1 MSDAQASLVGGLAS
15 SIVAVLDV
23 ITNLYGDVKD
33 ASDMPEALR
42 NSAQLLPTI
51 QDALRAFQTH
61 VRTNSEDDEACRE
74 RQPIL
79 RRCLERALQLETV
92 FQKVTPHASTPR
104 HARYLLITQAP
115 GKDSRV
121 ETLVKEM
128 LEDVKLLA
136 ESPAVR
142 PGMEAE
148 VEKLA
153 RAIESV
159 LTLTPP
165 TLEDASGER
174 INNRGSGTINAN
186 TGSGTANNNSS
197 SGQQYVA
204 QNQNFYRT
212 LDQHVLLPA

>member
-92 FQKVTPHASTPR
+92 FRRVTPHASTSR
-104 HARYLLITQAP
+104 HARYLLIAHAP

-128 LEDVKLLA
+128 LEDVKLVA
-136 ESPAVR
+136 ESPAVKSD
-142 PGMEAE
+142 MEAE

-153 RAIESV
+153 KASERV
-159 LTLTPP
+159 LTLALPTP
-165 TLEDASGER
+165 EDALGGSV
-174 INNRGSGTINAN
+174 NNYGSGTTNAN
-186 TGSGTANNNSS
+186 TGSGTANNHSG

-204 QNQNFYRT
+204 QNQFFGRT
-212 LDQHVLLPA
+212 LDQLVLLPA

>member
-1 MSDAQASLVGGLAS
+1 MSDAEASLVRDLAS
-15 SIVAVLDV
+15 SIVAVLDTAAELCSN
-23 ITNLYGDVKD
+23 IKDV
-33 ASDMPEALR
+33 SDVPGALR
-42 NSAQLLPTI
+42 DSSQLLPTI

-74 RQPIL
+74 TQPIL

-92 FQKVTPHASTPR
+92 FRKVTPHASTPR
-104 HARYLLITQAP
+104 HARYLLIAHAP

-136 ESPAVR
+136 ERPAAR

-153 RAIESV
+153 KAIERV
-159 LTLTPP
+159 LTLALPTP
-165 TLEDASGER
+165 EDALGGSV
-174 INNRGSGTINAN
+174 NNKGSRTTNAN
-186 TGSGTANNNSS
+186 TGSGTANIHSG

-204 QNQNFYRT
+204 QNQFFGRT
-212 LDQHVLLPA
+212 LDQLVLLPA

>member
-1 MSDAQASLVGGLAS
+1 VS
-15 SIVAVLDV
+15 
-23 ITNLYGDVKD
+23 
-33 ASDMPEALR
+33 
-42 NSAQLLPTI
+42 
-51 QDALRAFQTH
+51 
-61 VRTNSEDDEACRE
+61 
-74 RQPIL
+74 
-79 RRCLERALQLETV
+79 
-92 FQKVTPHASTPR
+92 PHASTPG

-153 RAIESV
+153 KATKSV
-159 LTLTPP
+159 FTLTPP
-165 TLEDASGER
+165 TLEDASGEL
-174 INNRGSGTINAN
+174 IDNCGSGTINAN
-186 TGSGTANNNSS
+186 TGSGTANINSS

-204 QNQNFYRT
+204 QNQNFYRM
-212 LDQHVLLPA
+212 LDQHV